1 MQRLN
6 SHKSEVKVMKDSASR
21 DMLSW
26 DESVFRN
33 EQIFEVD
40 HMPEKFVHREDQK
53 NVFKSALNPVLRKS
67 RPLNVYAQGPP
78 GTGKTTAIKILFDEL
93 ELYPKIKTVHINCQ
107 FDSTRY
113 SVFSR
118 LFESVFSYEPPSSG
132 ISFKKLF
139 RQVTER
145 IVENDETLIVALDD
159 VNYLFYEKEAS
170 DTLYSLLRA
179 HEIQQ
184 GARIGVIII
193 SSDPALGV
201 ISRLDP
207 RVQSVFRPEEIYFPP
222 YDFTEIVDILGT
234 RVQRGFYEDVVSED
248 VLNYVATLTAE
259 KGDLRVGIDL
269 LRRAG
274 LNAER
279 RASREVIIEDID
291 KAYESSK
298 YMHLS
303 QSIQSLTDSEK
314 GLLHVLVDCSGGRAG
329 DVYEVF
335 HEQTGLG
342 YTRYSEIVNK
352 LEKVGVIAA
361 AYKPV
366 KGRGRSREIELVYKP
381 DAVKV
386 YLDRYSM
393 KS

>member
-1 MQRLN
+1 
-6 SHKSEVKVMKDSASR
+6 
-21 DMLSW
+21 
-26 DESVFRN
+26 
-33 EQIFEVD
+33 
-40 HMPEKFVHREDQK
+40 
-53 NVFKSALNPVLRKS
+53 
-67 RPLNVYAQGPP
+67 
-78 GTGKTTAIKILFDEL
+78 
-93 ELYPKIKTVHINCQ
+93 
-107 FDSTRY
+107 
-113 SVFSR
+113 
-118 LFESVFSYEPPSSG
+118 
-132 ISFKKLF
+132 
-139 RQVTER
+139 
-145 IVENDETLIVALDD
+145 
-159 VNYLFYEKEAS
+159 
-170 DTLYSLLRA
+170 
-179 HEIQQ
+179 
-184 GARIGVIII
+184 
-193 SSDPALGV
+193 
-201 ISRLDP
+201 
-207 RVQSVFRPEEIYFPP
+207 VFRPEEIYFPP